1 MKLPPFAL
9 ERFFARHEFK
19 AKFLLCA
26 SDCESMSIAELLGM
40 EPGASEAFGKLG
52 LGYTESPGSPSLR
65 AAISRLYTSIG
76 PENVLVTSGAEEAI
90 FLFMHAALAPG
101 DHLVVHQPC
110 YQSLAEVAR
119 TAGCEVTAWQAREES
134 AWALDPDELPRL
146 VRPSTRAI
154 VLNVPH
160 NPTGFLMSRES
171 FLRTVAF
178 AEARGLVLF
187 SDEVYRGLEHAP
199 AGRLPPACDAGPS
212 AISLGVMS
220 KTYGL
225 PGLRIGWVATRN
237 EDLRARMAELK
248 DYTTICASAPSE
260 FLAEVALR
268 HAESLAERN
277 RGIIADNIR
286 LLDDFFVRHQ
296 DIFSWH
302 RPIAGPIG
310 FPRFLPGEAGGFCR
324 DLVEAR
330 GVLLAPGVL
339 FGGPE
344 GCFRIGFGRRSMP
357 EALAHLEM
365 FVEQRLVDSRGPGA
379 ISFGRG

>member
-134 AWALDPDELPRL
+134 AWALDPDELPPL
-146 VRPSTRAI
+146 
-154 VLNVPH
+154 H
-160 NPTGFLMSRES
+160 
-171 FLRTVAF
+171 
-178 AEARGLVLF
+178 
-187 SDEVYRGLEHAP
+187 
-199 AGRLPPACDAGPS
+199 
-212 AISLGVMS
+212 
-220 KTYGL
+220 
-225 PGLRIGWVATRN
+225 PG
-237 EDLRARMAELK
+237 
-248 DYTTICASAPSE
+248 
-260 FLAEVALR
+260 
-268 HAESLAERN
+268 
-277 RGIIADNIR
+277 
-286 LLDDFFVRHQ
+286 
-296 DIFSWH
+296 H
-302 RPIAGPIG
+302 RPERAAQPHGLSHEQGIVPADS
-310 FPRFLPGEAGGFCR
+310 GFC
-324 DLVEAR
+324 
-330 GVLLAPGVL
+330 
-339 FGGPE
+339 GG
-344 GCFRIGFGRRSMP
+344 
-357 EALAHLEM
+357 AW
-365 FVEQRLVDSRGPGA
+365 PGA
-379 ISFGRG
+379 LLR